1 MRGQAGFWDLDERY
15 QRLSAVGDPL
25 EKLNAII
32 PWPVFEKPLAKA
44 LKRSDG
50 SKGGRPPFPAVLM
63 FKILVLQALYN
74 LSDDQAEFVIQD
86 RLSFMRFLGL
96 SLSQKVPDAK
106 TIWLFRESLVRAGA
120 IDNLFARFDKHL
132 SKSGYLAP
140 LGGASLACRAMKGG
154 QIVDATIIQAPRQ
167 HNSQNEKATIKVGEI
182 PEGWKDK
189 PAKLA
194 QKDRDARWTV
204 KYSKAKQPTETPT
217 SAATRQHD
225 IAIPMF
231 GYKNHAG
238 IDRVHGFIRGWTVT
252 SASANDGAQ
261 LRNVVA
267 KDNTASTVWADSAY
281 RSKTNEEWLER
292 NGLTSDIHQ
301 RKPKGKPMPE
311 AMSRANGRRS
321 KVRSAVEHVFARQKD
336 KMKLFIRTIGISRAK
351 VKIGM
356 ANIAYNMLRYVFHEA
371 RRAAA

>member
-1 MRGQAGFWDLDERY
+1 MRGQPGFWDLDDLYE
-15 QRLSAVGDPL
+15 RLSAVGDPL

-32 PWPVFEKPLAKA
+32 PWNVFEKPLAKA

-50 SKGGRPPFPAVLM
+50 SKGGRPPFPAVMM

-96 SLSQKVPDAK
+96 SLSEKVPDAK

-120 IDNLFARFDKHL
+120 IDNMFSRFDKHI
-132 SKSGYLAP
+132 SRSGYLA
-140 LGGASLACRAMKGG
+140 KGG
-154 QIVDATIIQAPRQ
+154 QIVDATIIQAPKQ
-167 HNSQNEKATIKVGEI
+167 HNSQDEKVAIKAGET
-182 PEGWKDK
+182 PEAWKDK

-231 GYKNHAG
+231 GYKNHVG
-238 IDRVHGFIRGWTVT
+238 IDRAHGFIRGWTVT
-252 SASANDGAQ
+252 SAAAHDGAQ
-261 LRNVVA
+261 LRSVVT

-281 RSKTNEEWLER
+281 RSKDQRGVAEGQDEAFHPHHRHEQGKGENRHGQHCLQYAALCLAER
-292 NGLTSDIHQ
+292 KIAGDMTQ
-301 RKPKGKPMPE
+301 GWPKG
-311 AMSRANGRRS
+311 RN
-321 KVRSAVEHVFARQKD
+321 
-336 KMKLFIRTIGISRAK
+336 
-351 VKIGM
+351 
-356 ANIAYNMLRYVFHEA
+356 A
-371 RRAAA
+371 RRQDGNHSQR